1 MSHPLNENI
10 HLHLQLYLL
19 RRWQENPCQGMS
31 YHLCRESLP
40 WLLPKT
46 QMPTMTDA
54 PLQGWVSHH
63 GHLGLGQEAGQAL
76 PAEVVTHPRPRDL
89 LPKPEQVQVQVEVD
103 VLIKGMGHQC
113 LWLGVLQAQ
122 RSDMP
127 SVLASTQ
134 LAWCLWEGKYQVSI
148 SPQWI
153 PGSWTCSTH

>member
-1 MSHPLNENI
+1 MASTGSRQGWR
-10 HLHLQLYLL
+10 LQS
-19 RRWQENPCQGMS
+19 QP
-31 YHLCRESLP
+31 LP
-40 WLLPKT
+40 WTRCFQKGLQVSVQSGGPFS
-46 QMPTMTDA
+46 
-54 PLQGWVSHH
+54 LQGWVSHH

-127 SVLASTQ
+127 SLLAST
-134 LAWCLWEGKYQVSI
+134 
-148 SPQWI
+148 
-153 PGSWTCSTH
+153 